1 MSWPDKNP
9 NRAAFQMPPDP
20 SNEIGYQITR
30 QENGSSIPCLS
41 FLIRIAKALDA
52 RIKLHVVPRV

>member
-1 MSWPDKNP
+1 
-9 NRAAFQMPPDP
+9 MPPDP